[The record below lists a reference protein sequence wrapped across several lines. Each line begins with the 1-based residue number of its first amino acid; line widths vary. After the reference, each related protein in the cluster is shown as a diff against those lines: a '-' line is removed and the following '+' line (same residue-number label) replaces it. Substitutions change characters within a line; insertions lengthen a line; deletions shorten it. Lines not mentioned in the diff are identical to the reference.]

1 MNWNKVYKIIFS
13 SIIRN
18 YDLLTII
25 RRITENETFSSIR
38 NYDLLTIIR
47 RITENETWGNI
58 TCLAEIK
65 KFLQIALECFE
76 GKPLKRLSLTWE
88 NDIKR
93 LLKLTG

>member
-1 MNWNKVYKIIFS
+1 
-13 SIIRN
+13 
-18 YDLLTII
+18 
-25 RRITENETFSSIR
+25 
-38 NYDLLTIIR
+38 
-47 RITENETWGNI
+47 
-58 TCLAEIK
+58 LAEIK